1 MNSRD
6 LRHYLTT
13 VFSTAERS
21 YCEKL
26 KVGAIAVK
34 DRRIICEGF
43 NGTIPGD
50 HNCCESTNSLGEFKT
65 RSTVEHAE
73 RNLISYA
80 ARKGIA
86 LEGATLYVTHAPCI
100 PCSRAVLNA
109 GIKEVFY
116 VYSHDNDEGP
126 NFLRSIGKINVTQLT
141 QEK

>member
-1 MNSRD
+1 MKPSD
-6 LRHYLTT
+6 LKHYTT
-13 VFSTAERS
+13 VVFSNADRS
-21 YCEKL
+21 HCTKL

-50 HNCCESTNSLGEFKT
+50 NNDCESEDIFGELKT
-65 RSTVEHAE
+65 RNTVEHAE

-100 PCSRAVLNA
+100 PCSRAILNA

-116 VYSHDNDEGP
+116 FNSHNDDEGP
-126 NFLRSIGKINVTQLT
+126 EFLRYIGKIAVTKLT
-141 QEK
+141 IN